1 MKRNRTVVTLVSVVT
16 LGLGIG
22 AATSAS
28 AVTAPE
34 AVTTGSSTG
43 SSIGSGSTSTTLAA
57 SLAFSREEER
67 MARDLYAALAAA
79 YDGARPMSMITRSE
93 QMHFD
98 AIGTQLSTRGLAD
111 PSAGLPAGSYANTEL
126 QKLYDEWLAQGKS
139 SLQAAYT
146 VGVELEKRD
155 IADLEAA
162 IAATDD
168 TAAKAVF
175 ERLLAGSR
183 NHLAAYENAASGGTV
198 GDPAGQHEGGM
209 NGQGMYGQGNGQ
221 GMGQGMGNGQGM
233 GQGMGNRQGNGR
245 GAMGGP
251 GSHAGDGQGS
261 CAADAS

>member
-28 AVTAPE
+28 AGTAPE
-34 AVTTGSSTG
+34 AVTTG
-43 SSIGSGSTSTTLAA
+43 SSIGSGSTSTALAA

-111 PSAGLPAGSYANTEL
+111 PSAGLPAGSYANPEL

-162 IAATDD
+162 VAATDD

-221 GMGQGMGNGQGM
+221 GMGQGMGNGQGN
-233 GQGMGNRQGNGR
+233 GQ